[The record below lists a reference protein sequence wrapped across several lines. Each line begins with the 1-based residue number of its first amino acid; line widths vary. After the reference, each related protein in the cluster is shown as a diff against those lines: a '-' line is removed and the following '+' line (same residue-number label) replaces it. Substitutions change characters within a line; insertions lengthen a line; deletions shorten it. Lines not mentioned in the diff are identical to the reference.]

1 MSLPEMLIEP
11 VNKLLVPV
19 ASSAGQTLQDA
30 WELAFGGF
38 GSFVEKKRAERMHN
52 VEAFKKSLQNE
63 VAAIPA
69 DQVCEPKL
77 SVIGPALEA
86 SKYYLEEPELREMF
100 AKLIASSMNT
110 DTSELVHPS
119 FTEII
124 KQMTPL
130 DAQILVEIQS
140 IAPIA
145 EYLTSD
151 PDGGLFTAITNV
163 FLNHPTVKD
172 EEKTSI
178 SITSLARLGLVSVDY
193 TKRLEKDLYTKF
205 EQTPF
210 YKDLQAEIQNRYPN
224 LSSSVHPGV
233 VQLTPLGHAFKAVCL
248 N

>member
-100 AKLIASSMNT
+100 AKLIASSMTT

-124 KQMTPL
+124 KQSRSG
-130 DAQILVEIQS
+130 S
-140 IAPIA
+140 IGIVRS
-145 EYLTSD
+145 T
-151 PDGGLFTAITNV
+151 
-163 FLNHPTVKD
+163 
-172 EEKTSI
+172 
-178 SITSLARLGLVSVDY
+178 R
-193 TKRLEKDLYTKF
+193 
-205 EQTPF
+205 
-210 YKDLQAEIQNRYPN
+210 
-224 LSSSVHPGV
+224 
-233 VQLTPLGHAFKAVCL
+233 
-248 N
+248 